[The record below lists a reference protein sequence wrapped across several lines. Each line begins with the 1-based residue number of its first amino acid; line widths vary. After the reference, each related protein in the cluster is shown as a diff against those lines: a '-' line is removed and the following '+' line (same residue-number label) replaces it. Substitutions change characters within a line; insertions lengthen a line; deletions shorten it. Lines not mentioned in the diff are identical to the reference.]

1 MDIGALKG
9 FGCLSLPA
17 GQVSSESLAPIDIG
31 VAKHRRSYTFLHTF
45 WSNAKKY
52 VGFGAKPQAYHGVYV
67 LGVIVDNHFF
77 EKRIPYQKPPLQKR
91 ICIVSTANIDY
102 CSVIDILPFI
112 EGRFQRSLPPKQC
125 KFGNHLFIS
134 SLHATT
140 STASACNGSSQL
152 KIDNRTMP

>member
-17 GQVSSESLAPIDIG
+17 GQVSSEGLAPIDIG

-52 VGFGAKPQAYHGVYV
+52 VGFGAKPQAYHCVYV

-77 EKRIPYQKPPLQKR
+77 KSGFSIKKHFCKSGFASSAQQTS
-91 ICIVSTANIDY
+91 IITA
-102 CSVIDILPFI
+102 L
-112 EGRFQRSLPPKQC
+112 
-125 KFGNHLFIS
+125 
-134 SLHATT
+134 
-140 STASACNGSSQL
+140 
-152 KIDNRTMP
+152 

>member
-17 GQVSSESLAPIDIG
+17 GQVSSEGLAPIDIG

-77 EKRIPYQKPPLQKR
+77 EKRIPYHKPLLQKR
-91 ICIVSTANIDY
+91 FYTSSTASVDY
-102 CSVIDILPFI
+102 YSVIDMLPFI
-112 EGRFQRSLPPKQC
+112 EGVF
-125 KFGNHLFIS
+125 
-134 SLHATT
+134 
-140 STASACNGSSQL
+140 
-152 KIDNRTMP
+152 